1 MATRDAAG
9 AGAARAGCC
18 RRTGQ
23 RQRRQGGTMA
33 AELRQRIRTIAR
45 RLDGTMGVYVHAL
58 ASGETVEINADRSFQ
73 MASVFKVPILAE
85 LACQAVAGTLSL
97 DERVELTEEMK
108 APGSGVLKELSA
120 GTSLTVRDL
129 AMLMIIVS
137 DNTATDILLDR
148 VGRNAVNARL
158 RACGLERTT
167 VSMSCRQLLY
177 DLVGLSGAADTAETR
192 RLAAER
198 LRNRDVDWD
207 SRVYHDEQANMT
219 TPREMGTLLEL
230 VVRPTLADATAGAGG
245 GPLPADARHHA
256 APAGARS
263 SPPAPAARGGDGAQD
278 RVDRTREQRRG
289 HPLRAG
295 GPLRG
300 RRLRQLSRGRPQG
313 APRDR
318 PGGAGDLRRARGLGR
333 GRSMDVFEAVRTVL
347 AVRRYQERRVPPD
360 VVRRIVEAGRLTAS
374 SMNGQPWHFI
384 IVEDRDTLRRLGAL
398 AHTGP
403 YVAQAPLAIVV
414 AIEKTRFAVSD
425 ASRAIQSMVLTAWS
439 EGVGS
444 NWVGFLGLTGVKP
457 LLGIPEPLDVLAIV
471 PFGYPARTVGRG
483 KKQRKALSE
492 VAYLE
497 RFGRP
502 FA

>member
-1 MATRDAAG
+1 
-9 AGAARAGCC
+9 
-18 RRTGQ
+18 
-23 RQRRQGGTMA
+23 
-33 AELRQRIRTIAR
+33 
-45 RLDGTMGVYVHAL
+45 
-58 ASGETVEINADRSFQ
+58 
-73 MASVFKVPILAE
+73 
-85 LACQAVAGTLSL
+85 
-97 DERVELTEEMK
+97 
-108 APGSGVLKELSA
+108 
-120 GTSLTVRDL
+120 
-129 AMLMIIVS
+129 
-137 DNTATDILLDR
+137 
-148 VGRNAVNARL
+148 
-158 RACGLERTT
+158 
-167 VSMSCRQLLY
+167 
-177 DLVGLSGAADTAETR
+177 
-192 RLAAER
+192 
-198 LRNRDVDWD
+198 
-207 SRVYHDEQANMT
+207 
-219 TPREMGTLLEL
+219 
-230 VVRPTLADATAGAGG
+230 
-245 GPLPADARHHA
+245 
-256 APAGARS
+256 
-263 SPPAPAARGGDGAQD
+263 
-278 RVDRTREQRRG
+278 
-289 HPLRAG
+289 
-295 GPLRG
+295 
-300 RRLRQLSRGRPQG
+300 
-313 APRDR
+313 
-318 PGGAGDLRRARGLGR
+318 
-333 GRSMDVFEAVRTVL
+333 MDVFEAVRTVL